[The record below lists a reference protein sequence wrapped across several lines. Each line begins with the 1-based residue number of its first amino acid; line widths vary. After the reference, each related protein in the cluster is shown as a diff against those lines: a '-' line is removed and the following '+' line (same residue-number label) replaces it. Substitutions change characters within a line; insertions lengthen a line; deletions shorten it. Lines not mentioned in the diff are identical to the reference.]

1 MADKQV
7 GEYFQTHFVSAFQKV
22 GTFRV
27 DNGEKQ
33 GGNVASYFCLADG
46 RVLHAIPGPVDA
58 ATLLREAR
66 WVVETL
72 NMARLKRQDNNYQL
86 GLFFCK
92 AHRERLQ
99 SELGMERTSQINWYA
114 DRSAEGTASWLRE
127 PPLTNLS
134 QQGQVHAILVRESL
148 IPIERVYRFI
158 FEEILGEK
166 ISTEPVVI
174 NKHR

>member
-7 GEYFQTHFVSAFQKV
+7 GEYFKTHFVSAFQKV

-27 DNGEKQ
+27 DNGQKQ

-66 WVVETL
+66 WVVDTF
-72 NMARLKRQDNNYQL
+72 NMAKLKRLDNNYLL
-86 GLFFCK
+86 GTFFCK

-99 SELGMERTSQINWYA
+99 SELGMERVSQISWLS
-114 DRSAEGTASWLRE
+114 DRSAEGTAMWLRE
-127 PPLTNLS
+127 PPLQNLS
-134 QQGQVHAILVRESL
+134 KLGQIHAILVRESL
-148 IPIERVYRFI
+148 IPIERVYRFV

-166 ISTEPVVI
+166 VSTEPVTVTRR
-174 NKHR
+174 K